1 MRFYVAELL
10 PTANLSP
17 ALALTLHLALHL
29 GMMRCPARTIPSM
42 AIVKSGAFSTRPNPS
57 AICSNTEYDD
67 DTFSR
72 GKSKGMR
79 ERIEQLT
86 QHLGQVIV
94 GKTDAIQLALVALL
108 SGGHALLEDVPGVGK
123 TLLAKSLAK
132 SIAGRFQR
140 LQCTPDLMPT
150 DVTGTNI
157 WNPRS
162 GEFEFMAGP
171 VFTNILLADEINRAT
186 PRTQSA
192 LLEVME
198 EQQVTVDGL
207 SRQVPSPFFV
217 IATQNPI
224 EYQGTF
230 PLPEAQMDRFA
241 LSFSLGYPSESEELQ
256 MLERLQAGQSF
267 KDLQPCITLAE
278 VQALQRLCAQ
288 VKVETSLQQYILNLV
303 RATRADEAITLGA
316 SPRGTV
322 ALHKATQALAF
333 LEGRDYAI
341 PDDVKKLVPRVL
353 AHRIIPAGG
362 QRVGNIVDR
371 LLNTVAIP

>member
-1 MRFYVAELL
+1 MGHSEYHERKLSRGENLHMRDRIERL
-10 PTANLSP
+10 TENLSQ
-17 ALALTLHLALHL
+17 T
-29 GMMRCPARTIPSM
+29 
-42 AIVKSGAFSTRPNPS
+42 
-57 AICSNTEYDD
+57 
-67 DTFSR
+67 
-72 GKSKGMR
+72 
-79 ERIEQLT
+79 
-86 QHLGQVIV
+86 IV
-94 GKTDAIQLALVALL
+94 GKSDAIRLVLVALL

-132 SIAGRFQR
+132 SIDGRFQR
-140 LQCTPDLMPT
+140 LQCTPDLLPT

-171 VFTNILLADEINRAT
+171 VFANVLLTDEINRAT

-198 EQQVTVDGL
+198 EQQVTVDGN
-207 SRQVPSPFFV
+207 SRRVPSPFFV

-241 LSFSLGYPSESEELQ
+241 LSLSLGYPTESEELQ
-256 MLERLQAGQSF
+256 MLQRLQENHTVQE
-267 KDLQPCITLAE
+267 LQPCVTLADIQE
-278 VQALQRLCAQ
+278 LQALCRQ
-288 VKVETSLQQYILNLV
+288 VTVETSLRQYILSLV
-303 RATRADEAITLGA
+303 RATRQDEEVTLGV

-322 ALHKATQALAF
+322 ALQKGAQALAF
-333 LEGRDYAI
+333 LEGREYVI
-341 PDDVKKLVPRVL
+341 PDDVKELAPHVL

-362 QRVGNIVDR
+362 RRARGIVDR
-371 LLNTVAIP
+371 LLRSVPIP